1 MLTAANINQLPVP
14 PGLPR
19 SLPFWPGRP
28 ALPVPSLQVS
38 GVGADDEDEN
48 VALEDLEDDEDEL
61 DEDEL
66 DEDELDEDDELIE
79 DDDEVTGT

>member
-1 MLTAANINQLPVP
+1 
-14 PGLPR
+14 
-19 SLPFWPGRP
+19 
-28 ALPVPSLQVS
+28 LPVPSLQVS